1 MENELFP
8 SVKRSIQDFINDEE
22 ATIPRGKLLAIG
34 SLMLVLSV
42 ILGVDAAAKH
52 TSHRSHSS
60 HSSSSYH
67 RSHVSHTSHRSG
79 HGSHSSHSNHGSHS
93 NTHGSHSSHSNTHS
107 SHSSHSST
115 AVTTTKPAVTT
126 TSTPATTTTA
136 ATVSKPVLS
145 SIPSPAAIADVS
157 PAEISTDAISAKL
170 STVSA
175 PTATPGTDGG
185 SAAALS
191 MPLPTP
197 EFNAD
202 SPGIQ
207 PPIDGNKK

>member
-8 SVKRSIQDFINDEE
+8 SVKRSIHDFINDEE
-22 ATIPRGKLLAIG
+22 AAIPRGKLLAVG

-67 RSHVSHTSHRSG
+67 RSHTSHSSHRSG

-136 ATVSKPVLS
+136 TVSKPALS
-145 SIPSPAAIADVS
+145 SIPSPAAVSEIS

-175 PTATPGTDGG
+175 PTATPGTDEV
-185 SAAALS
+185 SAALS

-197 EFNAD
+197 EFSAD